1 MSSQYRFRNVI
12 VTTNITS
19 NGIFRSNYRLLSDI
33 VVTYIFKYNE
43 TNGDL
48 YINVSTDKIKK
59 LPRLPLPIRT
69 LYRKPKMAVLQI
81 YFELD

>member
-19 NGIFRSNYRLLSDI
+19 NGIFRSNYRLLSEI

-48 YINVSTDKIKK
+48 YINVSTDKIKNC
-59 LPRLPLPIRT
+59 RG
-69 LYRKPKMAVLQI
+69 YRYQLERYIVNPKWRF
-81 YFELD
+81 YRYTSN